1 MPGFIYIS
9 TTLTEKSTQSS
20 AQPHRENTAVTGVVR
35 KVEAPKC
42 EKQDWNHGTEI
53 LKIGK
58 METNADKK
66 RERKQKV

>member
-42 EKQDWNHGTEI
+42 EKQD
-53 LKIGK
+53 
-58 METNADKK
+58 
-66 RERKQKV
+66 